1 MAHMTTD
8 AAVLSKEAANF
19 ERIADE
25 LKSIVARVEATAAD
39 LDNHWQGAAA
49 RAAQSAIQRFH
60 EAASAQIN
68 QLNDISTTLP
78 SRARGI
84 RAPTTSTLGS
94 WPPP

>member
-39 LDNHWQGAAA
+39 LDDHWQGAAA
-49 RAAQSAIQRFH
+49 RLLNRRFSDSMRPRAH
-60 EAASAQIN
+60 R
-68 QLNDISTTLP
+68 ST
-78 SRARGI
+78 S
-84 RAPTTSTLGS
+84 
-94 WPPP
+94 